1 MHFLPL
7 IYPIFTC
14 VDPTWIRIHNT
25 VHFSNIV
32 SARAIML
39 IVEPVQGINTVA
51 KKKFRLDYQVG
62 HPAGRISGASLFLT
76 VLTYIKVE
84 ENFVKSKR
92 TNLFTNCGIWS

>member
-1 MHFLPL
+1 
-7 IYPIFTC
+7 
-14 VDPTWIRIHNT
+14 
-25 VHFSNIV
+25 
-32 SARAIML
+32 ML

-62 HPAGRISGASLFLT
+62 HPAGRISGAGASLFLT

-92 TNLFTNCGIWS
+92 TNLFTNCGIRS